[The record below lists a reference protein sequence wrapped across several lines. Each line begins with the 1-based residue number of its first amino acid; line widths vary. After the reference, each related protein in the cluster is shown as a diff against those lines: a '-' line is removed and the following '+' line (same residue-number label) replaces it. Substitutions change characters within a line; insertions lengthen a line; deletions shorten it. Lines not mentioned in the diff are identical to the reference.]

1 MSFMDNTFS
10 YSKSNDKK
18 EEKNSL
24 TLIKF
29 LLFNSTVN
37 KIEDRYFE
45 NNDNSIFLDLLNKK
59 YDIEKY
65 KTMYNNE
72 YSEKLV
78 LKDIKDIISN
88 LKSYSIYFDN
98 YNSKIVRSIC
108 DTILNIGENIEELYI
123 TTIEKNDSIYFLK
136 SLKNLKN

>member
-1 MSFMDNTFS
+1 MWYYFKYGRKYRRIIYNYNRKKWFKLFS
-10 YSKSNDKK
+10 KIIKK
-18 EEKNSL
+18 
-24 TLIKF
+24 F
-29 LLFNSTVN
+29 N

-123 TTIEKNDSIYFLK
+123 TTIEKMIQFIF
-136 SLKNLKN
+136 